1 MTDTLDILVV
11 EDNPDCTKAARVV
24 LESYR
29 EVNSDYAHDLTEAMQ
44 LIGSK
49 RYNGVLLDLF
59 FPERTGSG
67 LKEKSRELLQE
78 FEEDE
83 TLAYLKWEVNSEDEA
98 LQPLGFLV
106 AKRLK
111 QEKTSFVFVST
122 AGFGHGMKTNPFY
135 SLRKYANK
143 IGAQREFEWTRM
155 DLEPP
160 YHDMNINQFI
170 ARDTHRLFQEEG
182 KDFNDLRKKLV
193 EVASNHEVYN
203 GMKFEIGD
211 NESLIYWAIK
221 LRLLQPVKG
230 VQTYEAAFHALYLP
244 FRPAKRRV

>member
-11 EDNPDCTKAARVV
+11 EDDPDCTKAARVV

-29 EVNSDYAHDLTEAMQ
+29 EVNPDYAHDLSEAMQ

-67 LKEKSRELLQE
+67 LKEKARELLQE

-83 TLAYLKWEVNSEDEA
+83 TLVYLKEEVNGGDEA

-106 AKRLK
+106 AKCLK
-111 QEKTSFVFVST
+111 QEKNTFVFVSA

-143 IGAQREFEWTRM
+143 IGAQREFEWTKD

-160 YHDMNINQFI
+160 YHPIGINEWI
-170 ARDTHRLFQEEG
+170 AKDTCRLFQEEG
-182 KDFNDLRKKLV
+182 KDFNELRKKLA
-193 EVASNHEVYN
+193 EVASNHQVYN
-203 GMKFEIGD
+203 WMKFEKDD
-211 NESLIYWAIK
+211 NQSLVYWAIK
-221 LRLLQPVKG
+221 LGLLHPVKG
-230 VQTYEAAFHALYLP
+230 VQTYQAAFSALYLP
-244 FRPAKRRV
+244 FR